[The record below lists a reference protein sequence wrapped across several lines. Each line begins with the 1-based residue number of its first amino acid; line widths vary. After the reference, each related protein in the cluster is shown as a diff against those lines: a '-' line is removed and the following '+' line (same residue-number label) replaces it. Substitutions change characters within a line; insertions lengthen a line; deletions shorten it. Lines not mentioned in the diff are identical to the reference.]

1 MTKIQNEAA
10 YEVAMER
17 IEELLPLV
25 TDETPATDK
34 NAVELDLLSALV
46 SDYEDEHYPIGIPSL
61 VDIIKLR
68 MYEMN
73 LTQRSLAELIHVS
86 PSRISEYLKGKS
98 EPTLQV
104 ARNISQML
112 HIDPNIV
119 LGVSA

>member
-1 MTKIQNEAA
+1 MTKIQTEAA
-10 YEVAMER
+10 YNAAMER

-46 SDYEDEHYPIGIPSL
+46 SDYEDEHYPIGVPSL

-73 LTQRSLAELIHVS
+73 LTQKSLAELIGVS
-86 PSRISEYLKGKS
+86 PSRVSEYLRGKC
-98 EPTLQV
+98 EPTLQI
-104 ARNISQML
+104 AKNISQRL
-112 HIDPNIV
+112 HIEPNIV
-119 LGVSA
+119 LGVAG